1 MRCGDNRWLAS
12 FAGIV
17 GGGYAVS
24 EQRNDYFFSPS
35 RKEERSSFYAVTS
48 MSHSL
53 ASYFKKN
60 TNQMI

>member
-24 EQRNDYFFSPS
+24 EQRNDYFFLHQE
-35 RKEERSSFYAVTS
+35 KKKGAAS
-48 MSHSL
+48 MR
-53 ASYFKKN
+53 
-60 TNQMI
+60 